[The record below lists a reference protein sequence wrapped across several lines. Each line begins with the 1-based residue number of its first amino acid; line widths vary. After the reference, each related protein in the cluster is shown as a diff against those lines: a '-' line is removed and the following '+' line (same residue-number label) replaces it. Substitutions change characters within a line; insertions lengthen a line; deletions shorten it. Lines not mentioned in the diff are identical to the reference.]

1 MILSTNF
8 LKDYLDIDFD
18 TDEKLHELAE
28 NMTKVGNEYDSE
40 GKFIPAT
47 NLVIGEVKECTMHP
61 DSDHLHICKVDT
73 GKDVRQIVCGAPNVR
88 AGLKVIVAL
97 PGAKLPGGITISNS
111 MKRGVESCGMLCSM
125 AELGLDSKFL
135 KPEDKEGIHE
145 LPADAPIGENP
156 IKYMKMD
163 DGVIDFDLTA
173 NRGDLLS
180 ILGMAYEVGAI
191 YNKQVKNP
199 DLSHNESDKNVK
211 NEFNV
216 KVDTDNC
223 TLFLAKKVENVQIKE
238 SPDFIKNRLMACG
251 IRPINNVVDI
261 SNYVMLELGQPL
273 HFYDADKLQGLIE
286 VRMAE
291 KDEKLT
297 TLDNIERDL
306 TTDDIVISNGKEA
319 IGLAGVMG
327 GLDTEITENT
337 KNVIIESA
345 IFNSVKVRK
354 TAQKIVRSEASNRFE
369 KGLDPNRTYMAAE
382 RAVKLLEEY
391 ANGTVVGGTVE
402 YNKEDM
408 SDKVI
413 EITYKK
419 INDVLGTELPKQD
432 VLDVFRKL
440 GFSCKQDGEKIEVS
454 VPRRRLDISI
464 KEDLIEEV
472 GRIYGVDNIASKVPV
487 MPIKLGSYD
496 KTTREIR
503 HKMMNLG
510 LNETLSYVLVN
521 EKEAKNYAGYDKKE
535 EFEAIKLLSPLTEDR
550 STLRCSIIT
559 SLYKIYE
566 YNVAH
571 YNKNVSIF
579 EIGKSFYKK
588 DETYNEENKL
598 ACLMTGDFYSGINS
612 EKKVDFYIIKG
623 IAEELLDFL
632 GYAGRY
638 SFVVKDSMPK
648 ELHPGQS
655 AYISVNNDIVGIIG
669 KIHPE
674 INKEAVFVMEIN
686 LDKLLE
692 KKTGKMKYKEI
703 SKYPTVKKDI
713 AIVVDKKITAGD
725 IAMQIKKAAGSLLI
739 NSEVFDVYTGTG
751 IEEGKKSL
759 AYSLTFGSNDRTL
772 TDEEINA
779 ILEKIIDK
787 LSKIGEVRNK

>member
-1 MILSTNF
+1 
-8 LKDYLDIDFD
+8 
-18 TDEKLHELAE
+18 
-28 NMTKVGNEYDSE
+28 
-40 GKFIPAT
+40 
-47 NLVIGEVKECTMHP
+47 
-61 DSDHLHICKVDT
+61 
-73 GKDVRQIVCGAPNVR
+73 
-88 AGLKVIVAL
+88 
-97 PGAKLPGGITISNS
+97 
-111 MKRGVESCGMLCSM
+111 
-125 AELGLDSKFL
+125 
-135 KPEDKEGIHE
+135 
-145 LPADAPIGENP
+145 
-156 IKYMKMD
+156 
-163 DGVIDFDLTA
+163 
-173 NRGDLLS
+173 
-180 ILGMAYEVGAI
+180 
-191 YNKQVKNP
+191 
-199 DLSHNESDKNVK
+199 
-211 NEFNV
+211 
-216 KVDTDNC
+216 
-223 TLFLAKKVENVQIKE
+223 
-238 SPDFIKNRLMACG
+238 
-251 IRPINNVVDI
+251 
-261 SNYVMLELGQPL
+261 
-273 HFYDADKLQGLIE
+273 
-286 VRMAE
+286 
-291 KDEKLT
+291 
-297 TLDNIERDL
+297 
-306 TTDDIVISNGKEA
+306 
-319 IGLAGVMG
+319 
-327 GLDTEITENT
+327 
-337 KNVIIESA
+337 
-345 IFNSVKVRK
+345 
-354 TAQKIVRSEASNRFE
+354 
-369 KGLDPNRTYMAAE
+369 
-382 RAVKLLEEY
+382 
-391 ANGTVVGGTVE
+391 
-402 YNKEDM
+402 
-408 SDKVI
+408 
-413 EITYKK
+413 
-419 INDVLGTELPKQD
+419 
-432 VLDVFRKL
+432 
-440 GFSCKQDGEKIEVS
+440 
-454 VPRRRLDISI
+454 
-464 KEDLIEEV
+464 
-472 GRIYGVDNIASKVPV
+472 

-598 ACLMTGDFYSGINS
+598 ACLMTGDFYAGINS